1 MNALPI
7 RVLLVSMMAMTT
19 VGCNSLSLTG
29 TDRPMAFHDT
39 RLQYAL
45 LTNDQEMLGKDFDM
59 HIEPSISERALAGLV
74 LPFGAAIETVTWP
87 IGYGITTYLNEFD
100 PRR

>member
-1 MNALPI
+1 MNTLFS
-7 RVLLVSMMAMTT
+7 RVLLASMAIMTLT
-19 VGCNSLSLTG
+19 SCTSLSLSG

-45 LTNDQEMLGKDFDM
+45 LTDDREMLKNDFDM
-59 HIEPSISERALAGLV
+59 HTEPTISERAAAGLV
-74 LPFGAAIETVTWP
+74 LPFSAAIETVFWP
-87 IGYGITTYLNEFD
+87 VSYVITTYLNEYD